1 MGIFISFVALLG
13 YIYGEASG
21 YGLSY
26 AGIALI
32 ISGLISFG
40 SYFYSDKIILSMSGA
55 RPADPQRD
63 FDFYSVAENLSIAA
77 GIPKPRLYVIED
89 TALNAFATGRDPEHA
104 VVCAT
109 TGILARLDRA
119 ELEGVIAH
127 ELSHVKNYDI
137 RLMSIVTVLVGT
149 VAYLSDMFMR
159 SLWWGGGKRDRDKG
173 GVFVL
178 LGVFFAILS
187 PIMATLIQLA
197 LSRRREFLADAS
209 GVMLTRNPE
218 GLARAL
224 EKISG
229 DHEVLEAATN
239 ATAHLY
245 IANPFKD
252 KEYKAWFANL
262 FNTHPPIEERIK
274 ILRSV

>member
-1 MGIFISFVALLG
+1 MAIFISFVALLG
-13 YIYGEASG
+13 YIYGEATG

-32 ISGLISFG
+32 FSGFVSFG
-40 SYFYSDKIILSMSGA
+40 SYYFGDKLVLSMSHA
-55 RPADPQRD
+55 RPADPTRD
-63 FDFYSVAENLSIAA
+63 FDFYTVSENLCIAA
-77 GIPKPRLYVIED
+77 GIPKPKLYVIED

-104 VVCAT
+104 VVVAT
-109 TGILARLDRA
+109 SGLLSTLERA

-137 RLMSIVTVLVGT
+137 RLMSIVAVLVGT
-149 VAYLSDMFMR
+149 IAFLADMFMR
-159 SLWWGGGKRDRDKG
+159 SMWRGGDRKKGG
-173 GVFVL
+173 GVFIL

-197 LSRRREFLADAS
+197 LSRRREYLADAS
-209 GVMLTRNPE
+209 AAMLTRHPE

-224 EKISG
+224 EKIAG
-229 DHEVLEAATN
+229 DKEVLEAASN

-245 IANPFKD
+245 ISNPFKD
-252 KEYKAWFANL
+252 KQYSAWFAGL
-262 FNTHPPIEERIK
+262 FNTHPPIAERIK